1 MVEHEE
7 DDENIS
13 ILPEESYEK
22 HLEKYPGKDTK
33 SRIKNIILEIEEH
46 SLMFTREEV
55 VERAKE
61 KRIPAAETNAII
73 DELIKEG
80 YLYYV
85 KGTEKLLSRSV
96 WKDYSPAFEDFPEY

>member
-1 MVEHEE
+1 MTERDE

-13 ILPEESYEK
+13 IVPEESYEK
-22 HLEKYPGKDTK
+22 HLEKYSGKDTK

-46 SLMFTREEV
+46 SLTFTREEV
-55 VERAKE
+55 IENAKE
-61 KRIPAAETNAII
+61 KGIPKAEANAVI
-73 DELIKEG
+73 DELLSEG

-85 KGTEKLLSRSV
+85 RGTEKLLSRSV